1 MNDFLRQCLQKDP
14 QKRPSA
20 YELLQHPWLNGVR
33 EEDSI
38 LEKYINKAS
47 YRIKNGFDD
56 DSSDEDSYEDDSESY
71 IDDSY
76 DDHTEESDD
85 SHGEGGGN
93 HLAPS
98 VKASRR
104 KSVNIVTRKDNKIE
118 VEQVTN
124 PAIYTVKGMVAFM
137 RHPSKGVKLKTRH
150 HFFKTYK
157 KCFVGLLFPFL
168 FHFPSFSF
176 LSFFTSFLPFPSF
189 TASCPSLSLHF
200 FLFYF
205 IYFFSNSFF
214 SFHRKIFPSSF
225 SSFLLF
231 PLSSFHPL
239 GGKKGREGGKEGRGI
254 FLIPIISFF

>member
-1 MNDFLRQCLQKDP
+1 MTDENEPAPHFKTPWKYSAEMNDFLRQCLQKDP

-168 FHFPSFSF
+168 FHFPSF
-176 LSFFTSFLPFPSF
+176 
-189 TASCPSLSLHF
+189 TASCLSLSLHF
-200 FLFYF
+200 FLFQF
-205 IYFFSNSFF
+205 LPF
-214 SFHRKIFPSSF
+214 FPSENF
-225 SSFLLF
+225 PLLF
-231 PLSSFHPL
+231 LFLPSVSIIILPSSW
-239 GGKKGREGGKEGRGI
+239 KQKGQGRKEGGRGI